1 MITKLQIIIMIMSIL
16 DLGATYFYVSTFHA
30 KFPQLDY
37 TTLEAN
43 PILRMSWKQFG
54 LGTGMIIGGIVVF
67 ALLSLLT
74 LTASEKWQ
82 IYLAGVLSMMI
93 IYHFLNFS
101 QLAALKPAVPK

>member
-1 MITKLQIIIMIMSIL
+1 MITKLQILIMVMSLI
-16 DLGATYFYVSTFHA
+16 DLGATYFYVSTFHT

-37 TTLEAN
+37 TSLEAN

-54 LGTGMIIGGIVVF
+54 LNTGMIVGGLVVF
-67 ALLSLLT
+67 ALLSLVA
-74 LTASEKWQ
+74 LTAPEKWQ

-101 QLAALKPAVPK
+101 QLAALKPVSPK

>member
-1 MITKLQIIIMIMSIL
+1 MITKLQILIMVMSLI
-16 DLGATYFYVSTFHA
+16 DLGATYFYVSTFHT

-37 TTLEAN
+37 TSLEAN

-54 LGTGMIIGGIVVF
+54 LNTGMIVGGLVVF
-67 ALLSLLT
+67 ALLSLVA
-74 LTASEKWQ
+74 LTAPEKWQ

-101 QLAALKPAVPK
+101 QLAALKPASPK